1 LTLARRTTSIRAAS
15 LIFLLS
21 CAAGC
26 AARPK
31 AIAVAPFRP
40 LRAATLDEV
49 LAAHERTTEAIET
62 LSAAG
67 SLQVRDLR
75 KAQQR
80 QFGVRV
86 LAGRGGRLYL
96 KASVAVVTAL
106 EAVSDGQT
114 FWFQVP
120 SRRSVWTGAS
130 VRPARLGVGD
140 EPYEAL
146 RPADLTAAL
155 LPEPLRPS
163 ADEALVFEGQGDAF
177 SLSVVRLGG
186 PRGHVRRRVW
196 LARDTLLPMRACRY
210 DEQGDVQLEL
220 TFAGWSAGVP
230 RRLSV
235 ARPHEG
241 YEARFDFERA
251 EANVTLDPRLFSP
264 RTPADYKVI
273 TIDEQ

>member
-1 LTLARRTTSIRAAS
+1 MTLVKRATSIRAAS
-15 LIFLLS
+15 LMLLLS

-40 LRAATLDEV
+40 LRTATLDEV
-49 LAAHERTTEAIET
+49 LAAHERATQAIET

-120 SRRSVWTGAS
+120 SRRTVWTGAS
-130 VRPARLGVGD
+130 QRPTRLDVGD

-146 RPADLTAAL
+146 RPADLVAAL
-155 LPEPLRPS
+155 LPEALRPGT
-163 ADEALVFEGQGDAF
+163 DELLVFEGQADAF
-177 SLSVVRLGG
+177 ALSVARVSGA
-186 PRGHVRRRVW
+186 RGALRRRVW
-196 LARDTLLPMRACRY
+196 LARDTLLPMRSCSY
-210 DEQGDVQLEL
+210 DEQGDVQLEVS
-220 TFAGWSAGVP
+220 FAGWSAGLP
-230 RRLSV
+230 RRLGL
-235 ARPHEG
+235 ARPRDG

-273 TIDEQ
+273 AIDDK